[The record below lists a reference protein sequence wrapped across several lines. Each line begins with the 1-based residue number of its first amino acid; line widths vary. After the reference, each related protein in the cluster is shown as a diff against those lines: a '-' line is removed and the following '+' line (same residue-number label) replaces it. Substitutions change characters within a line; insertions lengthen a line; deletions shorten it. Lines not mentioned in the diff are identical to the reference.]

1 MTAPARRES
10 WRRVLHLASGGLG
23 LAAPLLAPRLAALG
37 FLALVMLALG
47 LELARARV
55 PAVQVLVERMTGGL
69 FRPGEAGRVSG
80 AATLALGYALVW
92 WLFAPGVAARAI
104 VVTAV
109 ADPAGAVVGRRLH
122 PEAGRKT
129 MAGSAAVLLAAL
141 ATLLAMG
148 TSPLPAVFAAG
159 AAALAERAP
168 WPAADN
174 LAVPLLSAAALWALS

>member
-23 LAAPLLAPRLAALG
+23 LAAPLLPPRLAGLG
-37 FLALVMLALG
+37 FLALVVLALG
-47 LELARARV
+47 LELARGWV
-55 PAVQVLVERMTGGL
+55 PAVHAYLERHLGGL
-69 FRPGEAGRVSG
+69 FRPGETGRVSG
-80 AATLALGYALVW
+80 AATLALGYALAW
-92 WLFAPGVAARAI
+92 WLFAPGVASRAI

-122 PEAGRKT
+122 PGAGGKT
-129 MAGSAAVLLAAL
+129 LAGSAAVLLAAL
-141 ATLLAMG
+141 AGLLAMG
-148 TSPLPAVFAAG
+148 TSPLPAVLAAG

-174 LAVPLLSAAALWALS
+174 VAVPLLTAAALWVLS